1 VSKPPVTLVTFVV
14 GLVVLLV
21 VLYAYDRSRADMVA
35 EGVRV
40 AGVSV
45 GGQSAEEARATIE
58 RRVAAPLEKPLRVAA
73 PGRDHVLTAKRA
85 RLRTDVGRMAA
96 DAVAAS
102 RDGFFV
108 VRAVRDL
115 TGSGEDADLPAR
127 ISYSRRSVSRL
138 VERVE
143 RSVNRPPRDASVAM
157 SGGGLERVRAQNG
170 RRLETED
177 LLRRV
182 RRRVARPG
190 PRVVRARA
198 EIQRPKVLTSQLE
211 EKYPHV
217 VTIDRGGY
225 TLRYYRRLELK
236 KSYTI
241 AVGQAGLETPAG
253 QYQIQNKAVN
263 PAWHV
268 PNSAW
273 AGEKA
278 GQVIPGGTA
287 ENPLK
292 ARWMGI
298 ADGAGI
304 HGTDQLGSLGTSA
317 SHGCIRMAIPEVI
330 ELYEKVPVKTPVYIG

>member
-1 VSKPPVTLVTFVV
+1 
-14 GLVVLLV
+14 
-21 VLYAYDRSRADMVA
+21 
-35 EGVRV
+35 
-40 AGVSV
+40 
-45 GGQSAEEARATIE
+45 
-58 RRVAAPLEKPLRVAA
+58 
-73 PGRDHVLTAKRA
+73 
-85 RLRTDVGRMAA
+85 
-96 DAVAAS
+96 
-102 RDGFFV
+102 
-108 VRAVRDL
+108 
-115 TGSGEDADLPAR
+115 
-127 ISYSRRSVSRL
+127 VSRL

-157 SGGGLERVRAQNG
+157 SGGGLERIRARNG

-198 EIQRPKVLTSQLE
+198 EIQRPRVLTSQLE

-217 VTIDRGGY
+217 ITIDRGGY
-225 TLRYYRRLELK
+225 TLRYYRRLKLK

-268 PNSAW
+268 PNSTW

-304 HGTDQLGSLGTSA
+304 HGTDQVGSLGTSA